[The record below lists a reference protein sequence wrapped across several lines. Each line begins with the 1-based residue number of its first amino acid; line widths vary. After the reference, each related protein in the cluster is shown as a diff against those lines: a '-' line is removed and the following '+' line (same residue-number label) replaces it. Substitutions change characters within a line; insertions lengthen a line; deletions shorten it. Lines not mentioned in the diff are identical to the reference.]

1 MVALAGVPITAY
13 LHTLTIY
20 QMYAVAL
27 VVGIFT
33 VSSTSPTSPTCRR

>member
-1 MVALAGVPITAY
+1 MVALASVPITAY

>member
-27 VVGIFT
+27 
-33 VSSTSPTSPTCRR
+33 SPTCRR